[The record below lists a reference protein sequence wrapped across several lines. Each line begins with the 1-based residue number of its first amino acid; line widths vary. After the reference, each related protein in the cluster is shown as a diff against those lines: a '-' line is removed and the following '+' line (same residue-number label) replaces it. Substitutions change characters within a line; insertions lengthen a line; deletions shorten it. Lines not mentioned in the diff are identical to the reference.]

1 MSIAYP
7 TETGRLHSSPAGR
20 SRRLRAALAFLVLVL
35 CIISLSS
42 FTSCTYVKQGEKAF
56 FYNVSSGRPVNQ
68 TDNPLLTMGF
78 HATWGPNQ
86 KLFRVQGTI
95 IDYEFTGPGT
105 GSTPEYDE
113 TLRWNSSEGVVM
125 DVEYKLYGHVVDPW
139 AFFLHFGELEH
150 NYKTGAHMD
159 ARVYEAL
166 RFSGKAINQHLNEVA
181 ANMDAEGI
189 RTRPDLLKQELLT
202 WIRPYMRQFGFEVTD
217 LLFMGNFKYPDGNV
231 IDQARRQLTDLDAE
245 IRGKEQEK
253 ENKANQAKVD
263 VSQAAIN
270 ASMKVEAAKRRAS
283 ATIAESTAL
292 ASALKSSIDQIGVEG
307 TMKLK
312 MTELYGELSKSGV
325 IPTVIVTEDS
335 IFAAPFYPSA
345 PPHREN
351 SPAPSKP

>member
-1 MSIAYP
+1 MRKP
-7 TETGRLHSSPAGR
+7 VPMKT
-20 SRRLRAALAFLVLVL
+20 ALAVIVLIL
-35 CIISLSS
+35 CVASVAS

-68 TDNPLLTMGF
+68 LDNPLLTMGF

-86 KLFRVQGTI
+86 KVFSVLGTI
-95 IDYEFTGPGT
+95 MDYEFTGRGT
-105 GSTPEYDE
+105 GSTPGFDE

-125 DVEYKLYGHVVDPW
+125 DAEYKLYGQVTDPW
-139 AFFLHFGELEH
+139 TFFLHFGEPEH
-150 NYKTGAHMD
+150 DYKTAPHKD
-159 ARVYEAL
+159 VRVYEAL

-181 ANMDAEGI
+181 AAMDAESI
-189 RTRPDLLKQELLT
+189 RTRPDLLKQQLLA
-202 WIRPYMRQFGFEVTD
+202 WVQPYMKQFGFQVTD

-263 VSQAAIN
+263 VSQAGIN
-270 ASMKVEAAKRRAS
+270 ATMKIEAAKRRAS
-283 ATIAESTAL
+283 AVIAESQAL
-292 ASALKSSIDQIGVEG
+292 ASALKTSIDQIGVEG

-312 MTELYGELSKSGV
+312 MTELYGDLTKSGA

-335 IFAAPFYPSA
+335 IFATPFYPA
-345 PPHREN
+345 AM
-351 SPAPSKP
+351 PAKAHQP